1 MCTKCAFR
9 KRTNDKII
17 TNYSETAT
25 TRLGKRELR
34 RVIGQFW
41 SVVSTQ
47 LWSCGVDV
55 RTFGTLLSS
64 LVCSRN
70 HIVTDHTNNI
80 NRFHIVLRKKKF
92 N

>member
-9 KRTNDKII
+9 ERTNDKII
-17 TNYSETAT
+17 TNHSETST
-25 TRLGKRELR
+25 TLLGRRELR

-55 RTFGTLLSS
+55 RTFGILLSS
-64 LVCSRN
+64 IVYSHN
-70 HIVTDHTNNI
+70 QIVTENTNNI